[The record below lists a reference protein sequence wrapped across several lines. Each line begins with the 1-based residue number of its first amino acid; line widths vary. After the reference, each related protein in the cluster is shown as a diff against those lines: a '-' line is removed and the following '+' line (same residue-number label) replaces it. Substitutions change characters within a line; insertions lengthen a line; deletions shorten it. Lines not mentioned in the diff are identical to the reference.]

1 MKMTRAYLWE
11 LTSAYAA
18 RAFLVAGDVLI
29 VLIQD
34 PDGAAT
40 EARPVQASSHRAAV
54 RMALDMTENAERE
67 GLTLTMKPCMVEI
80 PAYEPA
86 HLFSAQM
93 LTVGTALAPRVE
105 AVLSRIVSEGITLD
119 GEPDL

>member
-11 LTSAYAA
+11 LTSAHAA
-18 RAFLVAGDVLI
+18 RGFLVAGDVLI

-34 PDGAAT
+34 RAAT

-54 RMALDMTENAERE
+54 RMALDMTENAERS
-67 GLTLTMKPCMVEI
+67 GLTLTMKPRTVEI

-105 AVLSRIVSEGITLD
+105 AVLSRIASEGITLD